1 MPSYPQRRLAIV
13 ATVRYNTCMRDVD
26 FKTAIG
32 AEKKMTRS
40 SLKRWKHEYL
50 KSERVESPRDFYQ
63 RVTAFF
69 TRIMP
74 NY

>member
-1 MPSYPQRRLAIV
+1 ME
-13 ATVRYNTCMRDVD
+13 DKD
-26 FKTAIG
+26 FKMAIG

-50 KSERVESPRDFYQ
+50 KSKRVETPRDFHQ

>member
-1 MPSYPQRRLAIV
+1 
-13 ATVRYNTCMRDVD
+13 MRDED

-50 KSERVESPRDFYQ
+50 KSERVETPRDFYQ